1 VFLFR
6 KSRFGIVPSILT
18 LGLGLAAPALSLAQT
33 TPPEAAP
40 SVLEREA
47 LVELALTRHPALR
60 AADAR
65 ADARSQEGDASA
77 RLPAPELMAE
87 LWQVPL
93 SRPYAIDEAGMLMF
107 GLRQDFPAPGSLAA
121 TERAARAEADAE
133 RRLGQS
139 AAQTIAR
146 DVRHAYADYV
156 AAMLRERAHASH
168 RSLAERLVSAARA
181 RLAGGAPLSE
191 LTRASFE
198 LERIEVD
205 RAADDARID
214 SARAEINVLIGR
226 LPGATLPA
234 PREARPETV
243 AEPLDALLSRA
254 RKRRPELAALASKAR
269 AVSAEQDQAQ
279 REATLPSFSIAA
291 LYFAPVGGQESGIGA
306 SASASLPWLWGP
318 GSSRRE
324 QKRRELSAVSLSLEE
339 MSRGVDNDV
348 ARAHSK
354 LRALEA
360 RERALDGKLLPAARQ
375 RFETSLSAYGSGAGS
390 LTELLEAREAL
401 AMAELESI
409 DARAELEHAL
419 VDLEWATGG
428 PLPRRTVD
436 PASAKEHRHDR

>member
-6 KSRFGIVPSILT
+6 NSRFGAVPSVLA
-18 LGLGLAAPALSLAQT
+18 LGVSVASTSHAQSSSR
-33 TPPEAAP
+33 TPGPP
-40 SVLEREA
+40 VLEREA
-47 LVELALTRHPALR
+47 LVEIALTRHPAVR

-65 ADARSQEGDASA
+65 AEARTQEGDASA

-93 SRPYAIDEAGMLMF
+93 SRPYAIDDAGMLMF

-121 TERAARAEADAE
+121 SERAARAEADAE

-139 AAQTIAR
+139 AARAVAR
-146 DVRHAYADYV
+146 DVLHAYADYV
-156 AAMLRERAHASH
+156 AATLRERAHASH
-168 RSLAERLVSAARA
+168 RALAERLVSAARA

-191 LTRASFE
+191 VTRASFE

-214 SARAEINVLIGR
+214 SARAEINVLVGR
-226 LPGATLPA
+226 APGTTLPA
-234 PREARPETV
+234 PRETAPETV
-243 AEPLDALLSRA
+243 VEPLDDLLSLA

-269 AVSAEQDQAQ
+269 AVSAEREQAQ
-279 REATLPSFSIAA
+279 KEATIPSFSVAA
-291 LYFAPVGGQESGIGA
+291 LYFAPVGGMESGIGA
-306 SASASLPWLWGP
+306 SASATLPWLWGP

-324 QKRRELSAVSLSLEE
+324 QKHRELTAVSLSIQE
-339 MSRGVDNDV
+339 MSRGVDNEV

-360 RERALDGKLLPAARQ
+360 RERAIDGQLLPAARQ
-375 RFETSLSAYGSGAGS
+375 RFETSLSAYGSGAGTLS
-390 LTELLEAREAL
+390 ELLEAREAL

-409 DARAELEHAL
+409 EARAELEHAL

-428 PLPRRTVD
+428 PLPRRGVE
-436 PASAKEHRHDR
+436 PAKAPEHHHGR

>member
-1 VFLFR
+1 MFLFR
-6 KSRFGIVPSILT
+6 NRRFGLFLSVLT
-18 LGLGLAAPALSLAQT
+18 VGSSVASTAPAQT
-33 TPPEAAP
+33 SSSAPP
-40 SVLEREA
+40 VLDREA
-47 LVELALTRHPALR
+47 LVELALTRHPAIR

-65 ADARSQEGDASA
+65 ADARTQEGDANA
-77 RLPAPELMAE
+77 RLPSPELMAE

-93 SRPYAIDEAGMLMF
+93 SRPYAIDDAGMLMF
-107 GLRQDFPAPGSLAA
+107 GLRQDFPAPGSLGAS
-121 TERAARAEADAE
+121 ERAAKAEADAE

-139 AAQTIAR
+139 AAQAIAR

-156 AAMLRERAHASH
+156 AATLRERAHASH
-168 RSLAERLVSAARA
+168 RALAERLVSAARA
-181 RLAGGAPLSE
+181 RLSGGAPLSE

-205 RAADDARID
+205 RAADDARIE
-214 SARAEINVLIGR
+214 SARAEINVLVGR
-226 LPGATLPA
+226 GPRATLPA
-234 PREARPETV
+234 PREAAPETAV
-243 AEPLDALLSRA
+243 ESLDALLSLA
-254 RKRRPELAALASKAR
+254 RQRRPELAALASKAR
-269 AVSAEQDQAQ
+269 AVSAEQDQAE
-279 REATLPSFSIAA
+279 REATLPSFSVAA
-291 LYFAPVGGQESGIGA
+291 LYFAPVGGMESGIGA

-339 MSRGVDNDV
+339 TSRGVDNEV
-348 ARAHSK
+348 ARAHSR

-375 RFETSLSAYGSGAGS
+375 RFEASLSAYGSGAGS
-390 LTELLEAREAL
+390 LSELLEAREAL

-436 PASAKEHRHDR
+436 FARTQEHRHGR